1 MSMELMV
8 KALKLK
14 IGNQGRKLVLV
25 KLADNASDQGECWPS
40 YQYIADICEM
50 SKRSAMSHVKKL
62 EDMGLLRRETRIGK
76 TGQSS
81 NLYHLTL
88 DNGEMITRGGYK
100 SSPKEKVI
108 HKMGM
113 EIPTNSQGGTKNPP
127 HQQPRWYQKSTPP
140 SATVAPPGENIS
152 LGGSEMV
159 SPRISHSLE
168 PVNESVI
175 DQGFSK
181 NNGKTIQGFSEQV
194 GETEIFDTDILKV
207 WEYVKKSTAMH
218 YPTRRPPNLP
228 DQQDADAIEWLLEE
242 SKEFLDERFCTAFC
256 EVIIGEHGKSK
267 IYNPFIRA
275 KMMTEK
281 NPKGRD
287 TWVDEIYVHMEGL
300 DLKWGEETGNSKL
313 QMAIDSLAYLNS
325 QKSELFEK
333 LNLRATEFVNNPTNL
348 KPIKLIIKAGYTLDQ
363 IQLVIEHSVERLG
376 SSPIYRNYITPSS
389 IFNPDK
395 FEEKLTIAKDWKNN
409 GKQKLNPKAAN
420 DPNWDDTSWG
430 DNIDWSM

>member
-8 KALKLK
+8 KAMKQK
-14 IGNQGRKLVLV
+14 VGNPLRKLVLL
-25 KLADNASDQGECWPS
+25 KLADNANDQGECWPS
-40 YQYIADICEM
+40 HQYVAEQCEI
-50 SKRSAMSHVKKL
+50 SKSTVRKHISDLRS
-62 EDMGLLRRETRIGK
+62 MGLLRIENRVGPKGNT
-76 TGQSS
+76 S
-81 NLYHLTL
+81 NLYTL
-88 DNGEMITRGGYK
+88 KLDRAP
-100 SSPKEKVI
+100 S
-108 HKMGM
+108 
-113 EIPTNSQGGTKNPP
+113 
-127 HQQPRWYQKSTPP
+127 RSTPMP
-140 SATVAPPGENIS
+140 SRSTPMPS
-152 LGGSEMV
+152 RSTHPMP
-159 SPRISHSLE
+159 SDDTRTSHSLE

-207 WEYVKKSTAMH
+207 WEYVKKSTAIH

-228 DQQDADAIEWLLEE
+228 DQQDADAIKWLLEE
-242 SKEFLDERFCTAFC
+242 SKEFLDERFCIAFC
-256 EVIIGEHGKSK
+256 KMIIGEHGKSK

-281 NPKGRD
+281 NSKGRD
-287 TWVDEIYVHMEGL
+287 TWIDEIYVHMEGL
-300 DLKWGEETGNSKL
+300 DPKWGEETGNSKL

-325 QKSELFEK
+325 KKSELFEG

-363 IQLVIEHSVERLG
+363 IQLVIEHSVKRLG

-395 FEEKLTIAKDWKNN
+395 FEEKLTIAKDWKIN
-409 GKQKLNPKAAN
+409 GKPKFNQKAAN
-420 DPNWDDTSWG
+420 DLSWDDTSWG